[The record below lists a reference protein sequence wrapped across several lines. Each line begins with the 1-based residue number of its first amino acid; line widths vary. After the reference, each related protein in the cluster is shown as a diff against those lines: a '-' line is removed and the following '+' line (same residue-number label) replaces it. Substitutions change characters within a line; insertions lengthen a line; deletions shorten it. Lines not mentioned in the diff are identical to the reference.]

1 MTGVILKCKTSS
13 WSNCTAKP
21 VWMDIVFWNIH
32 AALFIAFRAIE
43 ARTLSVAK
51 GGPNSVIRIISKGS
65 MPAVSHSKSILCLLN
80 APTWIRF
87 RMCATCRGSSVFSG
101 SLKSTTSTAT
111 NFFSPL
117 SWRTCI
123 DASVKVKRWVTT
135 TIHPGF
141 RSETGPGGRCSIR
154 ADTVRPT
161 RWAAAKVTGSKS
173 PAFLRS
179 SSSWFMNAWNACVSS
194 GCKSG
199 RRKCD
204 SSPSGHIHAPIAHTA
219 PLACRICPVPSCSA
233 TSPSEDGPWNAFR
246 ASFISPLALSSA
258 ASRFRLT
265 IKNVAVSSSDLV
277 RPDRSALDRRPVP
290 TTPLPDTTRS
300 SSAQRSGMRLRLE
313 PCCGGAVGVL
323 SLSGESYFSL
333 V

>member
-21 VWMDIVFWNIH
+21 VWMDIVFWNIHAAYEGQVRVSRDFEVKTSLWSIIAETSERRDIVFWNIH

-117 SWRTCI
+117 S
-123 DASVKVKRWVTT
+123 
-135 TIHPGF
+135 
-141 RSETGPGGRCSIR
+141 
-154 ADTVRPT
+154 
-161 RWAAAKVTGSKS
+161 
-173 PAFLRS
+173 
-179 SSSWFMNAWNACVSS
+179 
-194 GCKSG
+194 
-199 RRKCD
+199 
-204 SSPSGHIHAPIAHTA
+204 
-219 PLACRICPVPSCSA
+219 
-233 TSPSEDGPWNAFR
+233 
-246 ASFISPLALSSA
+246 
-258 ASRFRLT
+258 
-265 IKNVAVSSSDLV
+265 
-277 RPDRSALDRRPVP
+277 
-290 TTPLPDTTRS
+290 
-300 SSAQRSGMRLRLE
+300 
-313 PCCGGAVGVL
+313 
-323 SLSGESYFSL
+323 
-333 V
+333 